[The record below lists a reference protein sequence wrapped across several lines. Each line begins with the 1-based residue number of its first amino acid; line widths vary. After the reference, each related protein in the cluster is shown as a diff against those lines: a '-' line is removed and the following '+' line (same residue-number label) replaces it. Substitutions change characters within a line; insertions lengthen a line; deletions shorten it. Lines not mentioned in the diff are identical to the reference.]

1 MRRAATGRGG
11 IDRER
16 PRAMLAGVR
25 LEQEFFSPAR
35 ERLGE
40 SRWDTAYTE
49 GARLD
54 FDEAMSLALN
64 EG

>member
-1 MRRAATGRGG
+1 MSSSDA
-11 IDRER
+11 
-16 PRAMLAGVR
+16 AGVR

-35 ERLGE
+35 ERMGE
-40 SRWDTAYTE
+40 RRWDAAYTE

-54 FDEAMSLALN
+54 FDEAVSLALD